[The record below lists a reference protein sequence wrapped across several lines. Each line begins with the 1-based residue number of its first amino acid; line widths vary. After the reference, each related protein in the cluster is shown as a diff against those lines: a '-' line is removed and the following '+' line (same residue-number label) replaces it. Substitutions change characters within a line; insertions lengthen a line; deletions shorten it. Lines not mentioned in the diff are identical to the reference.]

1 MKKKSYMMIKFTK
14 GFIFRWK
21 VKTSS
26 SKMIIKG
33 DFVKYTCENI
43 VQKDDGFYIEEPSE
57 VTKKWDVG
65 TFKYQ
70 ILNDEGIEDSGDI
83 EILPNFA
90 LMDEGES
97 VKSHWEVVLD
107 AVEATLAGKATNSQT
122 NISVGDKSI
131 GYMSVSELLE
141 LRSFAKEK
149 ISEEK
154 GKFATGNGAKILHKW
169 VMR

>member
-1 MKKKSYMMIKFTK
+1 MIKFTK
-14 GFIFRWK
+14 GFVFRYR
-21 VKTSS
+21 VKSSS
-26 SKMIIKG
+26 SKLIIKG
-33 DFVKYTCENI
+33 DFEKYTCENI

-57 VTKKWDVG
+57 VTKNWSVG
-65 TFKYQ
+65 KFKYQ

-90 LMDEGES
+90 LMDEDES

-107 AVEATLAGKATNSQT
+107 AVEATLAGKATQAQT

-141 LRSFAKEK
+141 LREFAKEK
-149 ISEEK
+149 IAEEK
-154 GKFATGNGAKILHKW
+154 GKFVAGKGAKILHKW

>member
-1 MKKKSYMMIKFTK
+1 MIKIVK
-14 GFIFRWK
+14 GFLFTYR
-21 VKTSS
+21 VKSSS
-26 SKMIIKG
+26 SKLIIKG
-33 DFVKYTCENI
+33 DFAKYTCEN
-43 VQKDDGFYIEEPSE
+43 VVEKDNSLYIEVPAD
-57 VTKKWDVG
+57 VTKNWDAGV
-65 TFKYQ
+65 FKFQ
-70 ILNDEGIEDSGDI
+70 ILNDEGVEDSGDI

-90 LMDEGES
+90 LMDEDES

-141 LRSFAKEK
+141 LREFAKEK

-154 GKFATGNGAKILHKW
+154 GKFVSGKGAKILHKW

>member
-1 MKKKSYMMIKFTK
+1 MIKFTK
-14 GFIFRWK
+14 GFVFRWK

-43 VQKDDGFYIEEPSE
+43 VEKDDGFYIEETSE

-90 LMDEGES
+90 LLDEDES
-97 VKSHWEVVLD
+97 VRGHWEVVL
-107 AVEATLAGKATNSQT
+107 EAIENTLAGKATSAQT
-122 NISVGDKSI
+122 NISV
-131 GYMSVSELLE
+131 
-141 LRSFAKEK
+141 R
-149 ISEEK
+149 
-154 GKFATGNGAKILHKW
+154 
-169 VMR
+169 R

>member
-1 MKKKSYMMIKFTK
+1 MIKFTK
-14 GFIFRWK
+14 GFVFRWK

-90 LMDEGES
+90 LMEEDES
-97 VKSHWEVVLD
+97 VKSHWEVILE
-107 AVEATLAGKATNSQT
+107 AIEATLAGKATAAQSS
-122 NISVGDKSI
+122 ISVGDKSI
-131 GYMSVSELLE
+131 SYMSVSELMS
-141 LRSFAKEK
+141 LREFAKEK
-149 ISEEK
+149 IGEEN
-154 GKFATGNGAKILHKW
+154 GKFVSGKGAKILHKW

>member
-1 MKKKSYMMIKFTK
+1 MKIVK
-14 GFIFRWK
+14 GFVFRYR
-21 VKTSS
+21 VKTPS

-33 DFVKYTCENI
+33 DFVKYTCEN
-43 VQKDDGFYIEEPSE
+43 VVEKDNSFYIEEPADA
-57 VTKKWDVG
+57 TKNLETGV
-65 TFKYQ
+65 FKYQ

-90 LMDEGES
+90 LMDEDES
-97 VKSHWEVVLD
+97 VKSHWETILE
-107 AVEATLAGKATNSQT
+107 AIEATLAGKATSAQT

-141 LRSFAKEK
+141 LREFAKEK

-154 GKFATGNGAKILHKW
+154 GKFVSGKGAKILHKW

>member
-1 MKKKSYMMIKFTK
+1 MIKTVKDFV
-14 GFIFRWK
+14 FRWK
-21 VKTSS
+21 VKTPS

-33 DFVKYTCENI
+33 DNLKYTCEN
-43 VQKDDGFYIEEPSE
+43 VVEKDNSFYIEEPSE
-57 VTKKWDVG
+57 VTKNWSVG
-65 TFKYQ
+65 KFKYQ
-70 ILNDEGIEDSGDI
+70 ILNDEGVEDSGDI

-90 LMDEGES
+90 LMDEDES

-141 LRSFAKEK
+141 LRAFAKEK
-149 ISEEK
+149 IAEEN
-154 GKFATGNGAKILHKW
+154 GKFVAGNGAKILHKW

>member
-1 MKKKSYMMIKFTK
+1 MIKFTK
-14 GFIFRWK
+14 GFVLRYR
-21 VKTSS
+21 VKTPS

-33 DFVKYTCENI
+33 DNLKYTCEN
-43 VQKDDGFYIEEPSE
+43 VVEKDNSFYIEEPSE
-57 VTKKWDVG
+57 VTKNWSVG
-65 TFKYQ
+65 KFKYQ
-70 ILNDEGIEDSGDI
+70 ILNDEGVEDSGDI

-90 LMDEGES
+90 LMDEDES

-141 LRSFAKEK
+141 LRAFAKEK
-149 ISEEK
+149 IAEEN
-154 GKFATGNGAKILHKW
+154 GKFVAGNGAKILHKW

>member
-1 MKKKSYMMIKFTK
+1 MKKRLKMIKFTK
-14 GFIFRWK
+14 GFVFRWK
-21 VKTSS
+21 VKTPS

-33 DFVKYTCENI
+33 DNVKYTCEN
-43 VQKDDGFYIEEPSE
+43 VVEKDNSFYIEEPAD
-57 VTKKWDVG
+57 VTKNWSVG
-65 TFKYQ
+65 KFKFQ

-90 LMDEGES
+90 LMEEDES

-107 AVEATLAGKATNSQT
+107 AVEATLAGKATSAQAS
-122 NISVGDKSI
+122 ISVGDKSI
-131 GYMSVSELLE
+131 SYMTVSELMS
-141 LRSFAKEK
+141 LREFAKEK

-154 GKFATGNGAKILHKW
+154 GKFVAGNGAKILHKW